1 MWIPK
6 RFRLSSLSPRFS
18 LAFFRWRSTS
28 TSAFLSPLSNLLSF
42 LSSFSNRKNS
52 CDTTVHGANE
62 ATAKHL
68 RLPLPQF
75 SLGFK
80 SLSAGGDR
88 ESKGK
93 ETATGAATG
102 AATAATTAAAATAE
116 AKGKGRASSPE
127 QQAKAAA
134 AAAQAQMLQQRAQ
147 SANHQQ
153 QQQQQQQAAQQQQQQ
168 NLYGDLWAPSAP
180 GMTLAA
186 ELLGLPPDAVGDFSV
201 KDVDAAYMLAEEAD
215 FDADLSAILEVPDID
230 FLPPANGG
238 GGGASGSGAA
248 MPPPPQAALY
258 SNDNGA
264 GPSNAPQ
271 QASGGGR
278 GGGSRRGGAANNNN
292 NGGGG
297 EIDGVVP
304 ELQQPKRAR
313 R

>member
-1 MWIPK
+1 ML
-6 RFRLSSLSPRFS
+6 F
-18 LAFFRWRSTS
+18 
-28 TSAFLSPLSNLLSF
+28 
-42 LSSFSNRKNS
+42 S

-80 SLSAGGDR
+80 ALSSGGD
-88 ESKGK
+88 K
-93 ETATGAATG
+93 EGNEAAG
-102 AATAATTAAAATAE
+102 TAAAAAATAE
-116 AKGKGRASSPE
+116 AKGKGPASSPD

-134 AAAQAQMLQQRAQ
+134 AAAQAQMLQQRAAAAAQ
-147 SANHQQ
+147 AQAQQAQQ
-153 QQQQQQQAAQQQQQQ
+153 QQQQQNQ
-168 NLYGDLWAPSAP
+168 NSHHNPYGDLWAPSAP

-201 KDVDAAYMLAEEAD
+201 KDVDAAYMLAEADAD

-230 FLPPANGG
+230 FLPPQA
-238 GGGASGSGAA
+238 
-248 MPPPPQAALY
+248 PPQPHASY
-258 SNDNGA
+258 HHHHHDNGA

-271 QASGGGR
+271 QLQQQPAGGGGR
-278 GGGSRRGGAANNNN
+278 GGRRGNNS
-292 NGGGG
+292 NGG
-297 EIDGVVP
+297 EVDGVVP